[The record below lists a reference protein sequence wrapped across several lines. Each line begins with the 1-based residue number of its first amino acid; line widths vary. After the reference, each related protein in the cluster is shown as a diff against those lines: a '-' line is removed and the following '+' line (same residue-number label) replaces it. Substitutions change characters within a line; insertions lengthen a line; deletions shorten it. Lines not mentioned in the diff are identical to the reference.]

1 MPLNRRAL
9 LGGTLPLLGG
19 TLPLLGGTLALLTAS
34 TARAAAPLRVVASS
48 VPHAEILTYV
58 QDTLAPDLPL
68 RIIEISG
75 DIRPNRLVLDGDA
88 DANFFQ
94 HVPYLRSEEAELGVR
109 FAVTASVH
117 VEPLGLYSRRVR
129 SFADL
134 PKGATVALSNNV
146 TNFSRGLKLLQEN
159 GLIRLRPGGDGTFAT
174 AGDIA
179 ENPKSF
185 SFVEVA
191 PPHLPRSLDDVAL
204 AVING
209 NYALESGLDPAKDS
223 LGLERAE
230 GNPYANVLVTTQ
242 GLAQDA
248 RIQTLSSLL
257 QSAEVAGFI
266 RERYRG
272 AVIPVR
278 GA

>member
-1 MPLNRRAL
+1 MPLNRRA
-9 LGGTLPLLGG
+9 
-19 TLPLLGGTLALLTAS
+19 LLGGTLALLTAS
-34 TARAAAPLRVVASS
+34 TARAATPLKVVASS

-58 QDTLAPDLPL
+58 QDKLAPDLPL

-129 SFADL
+129 SLADL
-134 PKGATVALSNNV
+134 PKGATIALSTTSPISAAAEV
-146 TNFSRGLKLLQEN
+146 AAGD

-179 ENPKSF
+179 ENPKSL
-185 SFVEVA
+185 SFIEVA
-191 PPHLPRSLDDVAL
+191 PPQLPRSLDDVAL

-242 GLAQDA
+242 ALAQDA

-266 RERYRG
+266 RVRYRG

>member
-1 MPLNRRAL
+1 MSLTRRA
-9 LGGTLPLLGG
+9 LLGG

-34 TARAAAPLRVVASS
+34 AARAAAPLRVVASS

-58 QDTLAPDLPL
+58 QDKLAPDLPL

-75 DIRPNRLVLDGDA
+75 DIRPNRLVIDGDA

-109 FAVTASVH
+109 LAVTASVH

-129 SFADL
+129 SLADL
-134 PKGATVALSNNV
+134 PKGATVALSNNM

-179 ENPKSF
+179 ENPKSL
-185 SFVEVA
+185 SFIEVA
-191 PPHLPRSLDDVAL
+191 PPQLPRSLEDVAL

-209 NYALESGLDPAKDS
+209 NYALESGLDPAKDA

-230 GNPYANVLVTTQ
+230 GNPYANVLVTTEA
-242 GLAQDA
+242 LAQDA
-248 RIQTLSSLL
+248 RILTLSTLL

-266 RERYRG
+266 RARYRG

>member
-19 TLPLLGGTLALLTAS
+19 TLALLTAS
-34 TARAAAPLRVVASS
+34 AARAAAPLRVVASS
-48 VPHAEILTYV
+48 VPHAEILTFV
-58 QDTLAPDLPL
+58 QDKLAPDLPL

-75 DIRPNRLVLDGDA
+75 DIRPNRLVIDGDA

-94 HVPYLRSEEAELGVR
+94 HVPYLRSEEAELGIR

-129 SFADL
+129 SLADL

-179 ENPKSF
+179 ENPKSL

-230 GNPYANVLVTTQ
+230 GNPYANVLVTTEA
-242 GLAQDA
+242 LAQDA
-248 RIQTLSSLL
+248 RIQTLSALL